1 MEHQSR
7 ACGSLARVDDISC
20 SDFMEGNTS
29 GVSSFHATQSRW
41 QRLQG
46 WRVCVTVCASTVA
59 VTFVANLALAI
70 WTSRFGYENGIA
82 TIQKGSCSR
91 IKSLDLW
98 LHLFINV
105 LGTLILGASNYTM
118 QCLSS
123 PTREEIDKAH
133 LRKICLDIGVPSL
146 ANLRRI
152 SRTRLLLWWLLA
164 LSSLP
169 LHFMYNSMVFYT
181 ISTYSYSVSIVSP
194 EFLTGAPF
202 GNQAHVESLEGDS
215 SPGRSLRADAY
226 ERLEYLQAHLP
237 SLQNLDKEACLR
249 AYRKDFIT
257 DRGDLLVVSSASSNT
272 SLLRFWSAG
281 YLDGPYSD
289 ECLPYAWA
297 CMSHAPGPVNIGHE
311 CDVRPEDW
319 KIDGL
324 PVEYCLSKPAKESCE
339 LHFSLAIVIAVLACN
354 LIKVLCIGLVA
365 WMPSSTPLLTLGDAV
380 ASFLSKRDPTTANNC
395 LVSRYR
401 FQRRNSRHF
410 LTCVCSDQATAK
422 ISSNITSRYQQ
433 RGWNEA
439 VRTQKT
445 KSYFWFN
452 AASRGRWLLCSVL

>member
-1 MEHQSR
+1 MR
-7 ACGSLARVDDISC
+7 NCGLLAHVDDISY
-20 SDFMEGNTS
+20 SNSMECNTS
-29 GVSSFHATQSRW
+29 GVPSFHAAQSRW

-46 WRVCVTVCASTVA
+46 WRVWVTVCASTVA
-59 VTFVANLALAI
+59 VTFFANLALAI
-70 WTSRFGYENGIA
+70 WASRFGYENGIA

-91 IKSLDLW
+91 TKSLDLW
-98 LHLFINV
+98 LHLIINV
-105 LGTLILGASNYTM
+105 LGTLLLGASNYTM

-133 LRKICLDIGVPSL
+133 LRQIPLDIGVPSL
-146 ANLRRI
+146 GNLRRI

-181 ISTYSYSVSIVSP
+181 ISTYSYSVAIVSP

-202 GNQAHVESLEGDS
+202 GNQAYMKSLEGDS
-215 SPGRSLRADAY
+215 SPGRSLREDAY

-297 CMSHAPGPVNIGHE
+297 CMSHAPEPVNIGHE

-324 PVEYCLSKPAKESCE
+324 PVEYCLSKPAEESCE
-339 LHFSLAIVIAVLACN
+339 LHFSMAIVIAVLACN
-354 LIKVLCIGLVA
+354 FIKVLCMGLVA
-365 WMPSSTPLLTLGDAV
+365 WMPSSTPLLTLGDAI
-380 ASFLSKRDPTTANNC
+380 ASFLSERDPTTANNC

-401 FQRRNSRHF
+401 FQRRNSRPF
-410 LTCVCSDQATAK
+410 LVSVRSDKARAK
-422 ISSNITSRYQQ
+422 ISSNVTSQYQQ
-433 RGWNEA
+433 RGWDEA
-439 VRTQKT
+439 IRTRKA

-452 AASRGRWLLCSVL
+452 AASRGRWLLCSLL

>member
-1 MEHQSR
+1 MER
-7 ACGSLARVDDISC
+7 
-20 SDFMEGNTS
+20 NTS

-46 WRVCVTVCASTVA
+46 WRVWVTFCASTVA
-59 VTFVANLALAI
+59 ATFLANLSLAI

-91 IKSLDLW
+91 TKSLDLW
-98 LHLFINV
+98 LHLVINV
-105 LGTLILGASNYTM
+105 LGTLLLGASNYTM

-133 LRKICLDIGVPSL
+133 LRQIPLDIGVPSL
-146 ANLRRI
+146 GNLRRI
-152 SRTRLLLWWLLA
+152 SRTRLILWLLLA

-181 ISTYSYSVSIVSP
+181 ISTYSYSVAIVSP
-194 EFLTGAPF
+194 EFLAGAPF
-202 GNQAHVESLEGDS
+202 GNQAYIESLEGYPLPGS
-215 SPGRSLRADAY
+215 SPREDAY
-226 ERLEYLQAHLP
+226 KRLEYLQAHLP
-237 SLQNLDKEACLR
+237 SLQKLDKAACLR
-249 AYRKDFIT
+249 AYRKDFMT

-281 YLDGPYSD
+281 NLGGLYSD

-297 CMSHAPGPVNIGHE
+297 CMSHAPGPVNICQE
-311 CDVRPEDW
+311 CNVRPEDW
-319 KIDGL
+319 NIDGL
-324 PVEYCLSKPAKESCE
+324 PVEYCLSKPAEESCE

-354 LIKVLCIGLVA
+354 LIKVLCMGLVV
-365 WMPSSTPLLTLGDAV
+365 WMPSSTPLLTLGDAL
-380 ASFLSKRDPTTANNC
+380 ASFLSERDPTTANNC

-401 FQRRNSRHF
+401 FQRENSRPS
-410 LTCVCSDQATAK
+410 LVSGRSGKATTK
-422 ISSNITSRYQQ
+422 VLSNTTSQYQE
-433 RGWNEA
+433 RGWDEA
-439 VRTQKT
+439 TRARKA

>member
-1 MEHQSR
+1 M
-7 ACGSLARVDDISC
+7 LARVDDISC
-20 SDFMEGNTS
+20 SNSMEYNTS
-29 GVSSFHATQSRW
+29 GVPSFHATQSRW

-46 WRVCVTVCASTVA
+46 WRVWVTVCASSVA
-59 VTFVANLALAI
+59 VTFFANLALAI

-91 IKSLDLW
+91 TKSLDLW
-98 LHLFINV
+98 LHLVINV
-105 LGTLILGASNYTM
+105 LGTLLLGASNYTM

-123 PTREEIDKAH
+123 PTREEVDKAH
-133 LRKICLDIGVPSL
+133 LRQIPLDIGVPSL

-169 LHFMYNSMVFYT
+169 LHFMNNSMVFYT
-181 ISTYSYSVSIVSP
+181 ISTYSYSVAIVSP

-202 GNQAHVESLEGDS
+202 GNQAYVESLEGDPP
-215 SPGRSLRADAY
+215 PGRSLREDAY

-249 AYRKDFIT
+249 EYRKDFIT

-272 SLLRFWSAG
+272 PLLRFWSAG
-281 YLDGPYSD
+281 YLDGPYSGG
-289 ECLPYAWA
+289 CLPYAWA

-311 CDVRPEDW
+311 CDVRSEDW

-324 PVEYCLSKPAKESCE
+324 PVEYCLSKPAEESWE

-354 LIKVLCIGLVA
+354 FIKVLCMGLVG
-365 WMPSSTPLLTLGDAV
+365 WMPSSTPLLTLGDAI
-380 ASFLSKRDPTTANNC
+380 ASFLSERDPTTANNC

-401 FQRRNSRHF
+401 FQRRNSRPF
-410 LTCVCSDQATAK
+410 LVSIRCDKATAK
-422 ISSNITSRYQQ
+422 ISLNITSQHQQ
-433 RGWNEA
+433 RGWDEA
-439 VRTQKT
+439 IRTRKA
-445 KSYFWFN
+445 KSYFWVN

>member
-1 MEHQSR
+1 M
-7 ACGSLARVDDISC
+7 LAHVDDISC
-20 SDFMEGNTS
+20 SDPMEPCTS
-29 GVSSFHATQSRW
+29 GVSSFHTIQSRW

-46 WRVCVTVCASTVA
+46 WRVWVTVCASTVA
-59 VTFVANLALAI
+59 GTFFANLALAI

-82 TIQKGSCSR
+82 TVQKGSCSR
-91 IKSLDLW
+91 TKSLDLW
-98 LHLFINV
+98 LHLVINI
-105 LGTLILGASNYTM
+105 LGTLLLGASNYTM

-123 PTREEIDKAH
+123 PTRGEIDKAH
-133 LRKICLDIGVPSL
+133 LRQAPLDIGVPSL
-146 ANLRRI
+146 GNLRRI

-181 ISTYSYSVSIVSP
+181 ISTYTYSVAVISP

-202 GNQAHVESLEGDS
+202 GSQAYMESLEGYL
-215 SPGRSLRADAY
+215 SPGRPLREDAY
-226 ERLEYLQAHLP
+226 ARLEYLQAHLP

-249 AYRKDFIT
+249 TYRKDFMT

-289 ECLPYAWA
+289 ESLPYAWA
-297 CMSHAPGPVNIGHE
+297 CMSNAPGPVNIGQE

-319 KIDGL
+319 KLDGL
-324 PVEYCLSKPAKESCE
+324 PVEYCLSKPAEESCA

-354 LIKVLCIGLVA
+354 LIKVLCMGLVA
-365 WMPSSTPLLTLGDAV
+365 WMPSSPPLLTLGDAI
-380 ASFLSKRDPTTANNC
+380 ASFLSEPDPTTANNC

-401 FQRRNSRHF
+401 FQREKSRSSHVS
-410 LTCVCSDQATAK
+410 LRSDQATAK
-422 ISSNITSRYQQ
+422 VSSNITS
-433 RGWNEA
+433 
-439 VRTQKT
+439 
-445 KSYFWFN
+445 
-452 AASRGRWLLCSVL
+452 